1 MAETSHMGSQE
12 QIIKLVGRNSETTT
26 KRRPFLMS
34 WTDENN
40 DNLSS
45 QEKNLV
51 SLGLRDVENALNKN
65 NKLVKTLQK
74 EQSEYK
80 ETLFQAV
87 KAQFRAEMTT
97 LENQKKEDMAV
108 LASKFE
114 QKMTNQAQE
123 KANDFLESIADQLN
137 KTLDLKT
144 KQVNDLNQAIIDTQ
158 EELQY
163 LKSEVQTV
171 KTAQKNQKFKEVL
184 QDFMLVLGA
193 IIATFGAILLIFA
206 FSSSLYSFGWHNIWT
221 WETFTPHYQDPMP
234 LKVIAIVFKIVF
246 SIAWFMLGVFI
257 MFLPLMA
264 YQKFLQS
271 LNYKYKGIAGK
282 LNKFFNKQ

>member
-1 MAETSHMGSQE
+1 
-12 QIIKLVGRNSETTT
+12 
-26 KRRPFLMS
+26 MS

-45 QEKNLV
+45 QEQNLV
-51 SLGLRDVENALNKN
+51 SLGLRDVENALNEN
-65 NKLVKTLQK
+65 NKRVKTLQK

-206 FSSSLYSFGWHNIWT
+206 FSCNLI
-221 WETFTPHYQDPMP
+221 
-234 LKVIAIVFKIVF
+234 
-246 SIAWFMLGVFI
+246 
-257 MFLPLMA
+257 
-264 YQKFLQS
+264 
-271 LNYKYKGIAGK
+271 
-282 LNKFFNKQ
+282 

>member
-1 MAETSHMGSQE
+1 
-12 QIIKLVGRNSETTT
+12 
-26 KRRPFLMS
+26 MS

-45 QEKNLV
+45 QEQNLV
-51 SLGLRDVENALNKN
+51 SLGLRDVENALNEN
-65 NKLVKTLQK
+65 NKRVKTLQK

-87 KAQFRAEMTT
+87 KAQFRAEMTA
-97 LENQKKEDMAV
+97 LENQKKEDLAD

-114 QKMTNQAQE
+114 QQMTNQAQE

-144 KQVNDLNQAIIDTQ
+144 KRVNDLNQAIIDTH

-163 LKSEVQTV
+163 LKNEIQTV
-171 KTAQKNQKFKEVL
+171 KSAQKNQKFKEVL

-193 IIATFGAILLIFA
+193 IIATFGALLLIFA

-221 WETFTPHYQDPMP
+221 WKTFTPHYQDPTAI
-234 LKVIAIVFKIVF
+234 KVIAIVFKVVF

-264 YQKFLQS
+264 YHKFLQA
-271 LNYKYKGIAGK
+271 LDYKYKGIAGR